1 LDYYGG
7 LAYELSGRILPS
19 SRPDVDVQL
28 RREPVGVCALIT
40 PWNVPIAIP
49 ARKIAPALICGNTAV
64 LKASAETPLSAQF
77 LA

>member
-1 LDYYGG
+1 
-7 LAYELSGRILPS
+7 
-19 SRPDVDVQL
+19 
-28 RREPVGVCALIT
+28 VGVCALIT

-64 LKASAETPLSAQF
+64 LKASAETSLSAQF